1 MDKQML
7 FKELNS
13 VWMDKKDRHPSLV
26 LMVKILKLRFLKL
39 FDYRMVSLFKHNLSM
54 EPRVLTTVNSLQAL
68 VKELLLQV
76 NLMDKGKWVAILHHR
91 AAECNPVQCLQSV
104 TRFQERRSL
113 WRSTPKSSLSSVPS
127 VFMQVNKVKI
137 DISLFR
143 IPSKSFLHHL
153 SSSWERMLMEKIWGQ
168 WHRKVELK
176 TSV

>member
-76 NLMDKGKWVAILHHR
+76 NLMDKGK
-91 AAECNPVQCLQSV
+91 
-104 TRFQERRSL
+104 
-113 WRSTPKSSLSSVPS
+113 
-127 VFMQVNKVKI
+127 
-137 DISLFR
+137 
-143 IPSKSFLHHL
+143 
-153 SSSWERMLMEKIWGQ
+153 
-168 WHRKVELK
+168 
-176 TSV
+176 